1 MTNAGSSLPFF
12 VPCSLCIHFDGTDDM
27 AYWLLHNT
35 VSAAILALVALL
47 ICRWRPA
54 QPALRH
60 ALWLVVLAKLV
71 APPLPVWSFAWPS
84 GWSAIWSSTAPELTS
99 SGEIAWRPV
108 PRNPVAREHEGLPL
122 PGAPESYVVLNGVTQ
137 VLPPEL
143 AHNHAAYAPVEWT
156 GLLTWNDWNQFLW
169 RTWLAAVAGMAV
181 YQFYRW
187 RRFQGLLDT
196 TDAAPEWLVDEVAA
210 VAEEYHIRAPEVCVL
225 GVRCTPL
232 VWVLGRVQLLWPEA
246 MLAGFSAESRS
257 TIIAHELAHLA
268 RRDHWVAR
276 FELAATVFWWWHPL
290 FWYVRAMLHDAAEQ
304 ACDARVTQL
313 LPAARKA
320 YAQALVEVCELLAK
334 GITPGPA
341 LGVGSQTRRAFER
354 RLTMIMREKIASRL
368 SLGAVTG
375 VGLLAL
381 VVLPGF
387 TPAQNAPPAPSNP
400 PIATA
405 APELPGLPATG
416 APSALPAPSIPG
428 EAPSL
433 APSASGATP
442 LPPLPAPAVNPPTDP
457 FAAPAPASNPYVAAA
472 NPPTAMPV
480 PAGMPGTTANYYWTP
495 SVAGETAPEEVVHLT
510 RATYRLP
517 QELAEPFRQLLNTT
531 LGDVVQAD
539 VQVTQTPS
547 ASPNEG
553 PQIVSRLI
561 VTADEETQKIVG
573 HFIGL
578 LRTRGKA
585 NSLATASTRTM
596 NVEFYG
602 PTTKP
607 GFDELAPPAA
617 EEPGTRYAPGYPVQ
631 VIQEDGTVKHPHM
644 DAFAPPGVEQP
655 RPVDPTSERP
665 AKAVPILPSP

>member
-1 MTNAGSSLPFF
+1 
-12 VPCSLCIHFDGTDDM
+12 M

-47 ICRWRPA
+47 ICHWRPA

-71 APPLPVWSFAWPS
+71 APPLPVWSFASPS
-84 GWSAIWSSTAPELTS
+84 GWNAIWSSMAPDLTS
-99 SGEIAWRPV
+99 SDEITWRPSSHPDNTTV
-108 PRNPVAREHEGLPL
+108 HEGLPL
-122 PGAPESYVVLNGVTQ
+122 PGAPESFVVLNGVTQ
-137 VLPPEL
+137 VLPPEH
-143 AHNHAAYAPVEWT
+143 AHNHAAYAPVAWT
-156 GLLTWNDWNQFLW
+156 ELLTWNDWNRFLW
-169 RTWLAAVAGMAV
+169 RTWLAAIAGMAV

-187 RRFQGLLDT
+187 RRFQALLAT
-196 TDAAPEWLVDEVAA
+196 TNFAPDWLVDEVAA
-210 VAEEYHIRAPEVCVL
+210 VAQEFRISAPDVCVL

-246 MLAGFSAESRS
+246 MLAGFSAESRR

-341 LGVGSQTRRAFER
+341 LGIGSQTRRAFER

-387 TPAQNAPPAPSNP
+387 TPAQNSPPAPSNP
-400 PIATA
+400 PIVTA
-405 APELPGLPATG
+405 EPAVPGLPATG
-416 APSALPAPSIPG
+416 APAALPAPSIPG
-428 EAPSL
+428 EPPR
-433 APSASGATP
+433 APSAAAAL
-442 LPPLPAPAVNPPTDP
+442 LPPQPEPAVNAPTDP
-457 FAAPAPASNPYVAAA
+457 FAVPAPPLDPHAGYR
-472 NPPTAMPV
+472 PPAAMPV
-480 PAGMPGTTANYYWTP
+480 PTGVPSATANYYWTA
-495 SVAGETAPEEVVHLT
+495 SDAAETAAEEVVHLT

-517 QELAEPFRQLLNTT
+517 AELAEPFSQFLNGT
-531 LGDVVQAD
+531 LGDVVQAN

-547 ASPNEG
+547 PSPNEG
-553 PQIVSRLI
+553 PQTVSRLI

-585 NSLATASTRTM
+585 NPLATASTRTM

-607 GFDELAPPAA
+607 GFDDLALPTA
-617 EEPGTRYAPGYPVQ
+617 EEPATRYAPGHPVQ
-631 VIQEDGTVKHPHM
+631 ATQKGGSVKHPEM
-644 DAFAPPGVEQP
+644 DPFAASAEEKL
-655 RPVDPTSERP
+655 RPVDPASARP
-665 AKAVPILPSP
+665 ARTLPEPPRE